1 MPMAKRA
8 IKSGPI
14 TTEEY
19 YNEKFLRIEV
29 EIKHLYEIIKL
40 GFAETNRR
48 FEDFN
53 NRFDHLTAE
62 TNRRFDESNKR
73 FEQMSNDFNSRFD
86 AMTKRMDNFMIW
98 SFGITLTCTGLIIA
112 AMKFWK

>member
-8 IKSGPI
+8 IKPGTI
-14 TTEEY
+14 TTDDY
-19 YNEKFLRIEV
+19 YNEKFLRIEI

-48 FEDFN
+48 FEDMN
-53 NRFDHLTAE
+53 K
-62 TNRRFDESNKR
+62 RFDEMNIR
-73 FEQMSNDFNSRFD
+73 ID
-86 AMTKRMDNFMIW
+86 AQTKRMDSFMIW
-98 SFGITLTCTGLIIA
+98 SFGVTLTCTGLIIA